1 MHFDLF
7 FSSGMKIGV
16 ENSYSL
22 RGLFNESDPKKK
34 KTSPTEHGSDKQFL
48 YSPVS
53 HNSNYEYLGREASA
67 GLQLGQGSK

>member
-16 ENSYSL
+16 ENSYTL

-34 KTSPTEHGSDKQFL
+34 KNEPDGTRK
-48 YSPVS
+48 
-53 HNSNYEYLGREASA
+53 
-67 GLQLGQGSK
+67 